1 MNLDELEQSLKAEGK
16 KSPQKVIVFGDPK
29 VGKTELVGKLAHH
42 FPMTW
47 FDLEDGHATLLK
59 LPSEAKKNINL
70 IQVPDTRESPQAQD
84 TIRRIFTNPGP
95 HKICADHGKIGCMVC
110 TKSQRPFHTVD
121 FANLRKNEIVV
132 IDSLTQ
138 LSNSAMA
145 KVMEKEDS
153 LAKPE
158 WDHYAKQGFILD
170 RILSQVQAASFHVV
184 VISHVTETEMIDGK
198 KKLVPFG
205 GTTNFARS
213 ISRYFGHSVYLY
225 SSNKQH
231 KAASESTFST
241 QISTGSRSDFS
252 IESLKE
258 PNLLEIFQ

>member
-95 HKICADHGKIGCMVC
+95 HKICADHGKSGAWYVQNPNDHSIPLILPISEK
-110 TKSQRPFHTVD
+110 TKSS
-121 FANLRKNEIVV
+121 
-132 IDSLTQ
+132 SLIR
-138 LSNSAMA
+138 
-145 KVMEKEDS
+145 S
-153 LAKPE
+153 L
-158 WDHYAKQGFILD
+158 
-170 RILSQVQAASFHVV
+170 
-184 VISHVTETEMIDGK
+184 
-198 KKLVPFG
+198 
-205 GTTNFARS
+205 NFL
-213 ISRYFGHSVYLY
+213 IQQWQ
-225 SSNKQH
+225 K
-231 KAASESTFST
+231 
-241 QISTGSRSDFS
+241 
-252 IESLKE
+252 
-258 PNLLEIFQ
+258 